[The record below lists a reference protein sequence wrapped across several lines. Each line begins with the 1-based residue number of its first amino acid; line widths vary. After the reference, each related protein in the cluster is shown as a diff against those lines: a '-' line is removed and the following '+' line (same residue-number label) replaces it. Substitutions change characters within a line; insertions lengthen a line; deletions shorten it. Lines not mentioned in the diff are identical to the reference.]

1 MEHDGSQGHA
11 AAGEVYGFAPCSC
24 AGEHVAATVETAEL
38 AAAGED
44 ESGARMASA
53 RRSKATKCL
62 IVAATA
68 ALCLVCF
75 SCAPAPSA
83 PASSDEPKGADT
95 AAEDAPT
102 TPADASMW
110 SMDIDCGVCHQDK
123 QASTEDSSLRACTHA
138 TQAGATCITCHSDES
153 TLSTVHQ
160 DATAEGPMPKKLKK
174 TTVDAQT
181 CQASGCHD
189 MSADE
194 FKALTADVTELVDSN
209 GTMVNPHEVMGLTA
223 GHADIKCSD
232 CHSEHKVDA
241 GAATTCI
248 SCHHAGVYE
257 CNTCH

>member
-1 MEHDGSQGHA
+1 MEHDERQ
-11 AAGEVYGFAPCSC
+11 
-24 AGEHVAATVETAEL
+24 EL
-38 AAAGED
+38 AASGEASGFAGCVSAGDRASSAAPAASAVAAGDSAGEART
-44 ESGARMASA
+44 ARM
-53 RRSKATKCL
+53 RRSKATKCV

-75 SCAPAPSA
+75 SCAPSPSA
-83 PASSDEPKGADT
+83 PASSDEPKDSGA
-95 AAEDAPT
+95 AVEDAPT

-232 CHSEHKVDA
+232 CHSEHKADA